1 MWFNRTSKPATDS
14 KESGGGEKRTAPSDA
29 PVIWHG
35 LERALEGREPSNTE
49 LAAALREAA
58 AYGAFPPARIRAVIA
73 RRIEEAELAL
83 LRMRQE
89 LIGDAPPR
97 A

>member
-1 MWFNRTSKPATDS
+1 MLFNRTAKSATDS
-14 KESGGGEKRTAPSDA
+14 KEGRSGETRTASSHA
-29 PVIWHG
+29 AMIWHE
-35 LERALEGREPSNTE
+35 LERALEAREPSNTE

-58 AYGAFPPARIRAVIA
+58 EYGVVPPARIRATIA

-83 LRMRQE
+83 LRMGQE